1 MNAEELAELDTDL
14 ALLATTVSRARL
26 HLQKGDL
33 DLVKIDLNSIESEC
47 RMLKSGLPEPEIYT
61 SRR

>member
-1 MNAEELAELDTDL
+1 MNVEDMQELDTDL

-33 DLVKIDLNSIESEC
+33 ALVRIELEEIESEAKIL
-47 RMLKSGLPEPEIYT
+47 RIGLPE
-61 SRR
+61 RD